1 MKQNAVSYPYER
13 GMRDMKA
20 KSIKIPGICLYIF
33 WMLYATIDL
42 RYDILSGVMPLFFN
56 CFLIGSLLLL
66 PIMFIVAKWLEA
78 DEKRNSGRG
87 AYCLDEL
94 NKAVKAMAVCSVI
107 MYIILFAAKLI
118 YGRTNRLYDYFL
130 TVLAA
135 ILLAPIFLMI
145 RNILTDLRSEKP
157 YGRTKI
163 SFVFFLFGLILILL
177 KYLFYFYGLMI
188 PIQFVESINSTAI
201 YATLEFAPIVP
212 FILGIPVYLW
222 EEVR

>member
-1 MKQNAVSYPYER
+1 MKS
-13 GMRDMKA
+13 KT
-20 KSIKIPGICLYIF
+20 IKTIDISLYIF

-42 RYDILSGVMPLFFN
+42 RYDILSNVMPVFFN

-66 PIMFIVAKWLEA
+66 PIMFIVAKWFEA
-78 DEKRNSGRG
+78 DEKRITGRG
-87 AYCLDEL
+87 AYCLDQL
-94 NKAVKAMAVCSVI
+94 NNAVKAMAVCSVI
-107 MYIILFAAKLI
+107 MYITLFVIILILGK
-118 YGRTNRLYDYFL
+118 TNSLYDYFL

-145 RNILTDLRSEKP
+145 RNIFTDLRSEKP

-163 SFVFFLFGLILILL
+163 SFVFFLLGLILILL

-188 PIQFVESINSTAI
+188 PIQFVESVNSTAI

>member
-1 MKQNAVSYPYER
+1 MKS
-13 GMRDMKA
+13 KT
-20 KSIKIPGICLYIF
+20 IKTIDISLYIF

-42 RYDILSGVMPLFFN
+42 RYDILSNVMPVFFN

-66 PIMFIVAKWLEA
+66 PIMFIVAKWFEA
-78 DEKRNSGRG
+78 DEKRITGRG
-87 AYCLDEL
+87 AYCLDQL
-94 NKAVKAMAVCSVI
+94 NNAVKAMAVCSVI
-107 MYIILFAAKLI
+107 MYIILFVVKFI
-118 YGRTNRLYDYFL
+118 YGKTNRLYDYFL

-145 RNILTDLRSEKP
+145 RNIFTDLRSEKP

-163 SFVFFLFGLILILL
+163 SFVFFLLGLILILL

-188 PIQFVESINSTAI
+188 PIQFIESVNSTAI

>member
-1 MKQNAVSYPYER
+1 MKSKTV
-13 GMRDMKA
+13 KT
-20 KSIKIPGICLYIF
+20 IGISLYIF
-33 WMLYATIDL
+33 WMIYATIDL
-42 RYDILSGVMPLFFN
+42 RYDILSNVMPVFFS
-56 CFLIGSLLLL
+56 CFLIGSLVLL
-66 PIMFIVAKWLEA
+66 PIMFIVEKFLEA

-130 TVLAA
+130 TVIAA
-135 ILLAPIFLMI
+135 ILITPLFLMM
-145 RNILTDLRSEKP
+145 RNIFTDLRSEKP

-177 KYLFYFYGLMI
+177 KYLFYYYGLMI
-188 PIQFVESINSTAI
+188 PIQFVESVNSTAI

-222 EEVR
+222 EETR

>member
-1 MKQNAVSYPYER
+1 MKSKTV
-13 GMRDMKA
+13 KTI
-20 KSIKIPGICLYIF
+20 SISLYIF
-33 WMLYATIDL
+33 GMIYATIDL

-56 CFLIGSLLLL
+56 CFLIGLLLLL
-66 PIMFIVAKWLEA
+66 PILFIVAKWLEA
-78 DEKRNSGRG
+78 DEKRITGRG
-87 AYCLDEL
+87 AYCLDQL
-94 NKAVKAMAVCSVI
+94 NNAVKAMAVCSVI
-107 MYIILFAAKLI
+107 MYIILFVVKFI
-118 YGRTNRLYDYFL
+118 YGKTNRLYDYFL
-130 TVLAA
+130 TVLTA

-145 RNILTDLRSEKP
+145 RNIFTDLRSEKP

-163 SFVFFLFGLILILL
+163 SFVFFLLGLILILL

-188 PIQFVESINSTAI
+188 PIQFIESVNSTAI

>member
-1 MKQNAVSYPYER
+1 MKS
-13 GMRDMKA
+13 KT
-20 KSIKIPGICLYIF
+20 IKTIDISLYIF

-42 RYDILSGVMPLFFN
+42 RYDILSNVMPVFFN

-66 PIMFIVAKWLEA
+66 PIMFIVAKWFEA
-78 DEKRNSGRG
+78 DEEIITGRG

-107 MYIILFAAKLI
+107 IYIILFVVKFI
-118 YGRTNRLYDYFL
+118 YGKTNRLYDYFL

-145 RNILTDLRSEKP
+145 RNIFTDLRSEKP

-163 SFVFFLFGLILILL
+163 SFVFFLFGLTLILL

-188 PIQFVESINSTAI
+188 PIQFVESVNSTAI